1 MVLSKVKA
9 QEERREGREE
19 GQVQRRNP
27 FLICEKLES
36 MCMKKEKRLERERG
50 LQSCDSSRPEGVGFR
65 AYDSEAG
72 KDCWQVFVTIGIVM
86 I

>member
-1 MVLSKVKA
+1 
-9 QEERREGREE
+9 
-19 GQVQRRNP
+19 
-27 FLICEKLES
+27 
-36 MCMKKEKRLERERG
+36 MCMKKEKRPERERG